1 MRNQEKLPIVEA
13 LRRHT
18 YENRISMHVPGHK
31 NGRVFPEEGYDL
43 FQSVLPIDVTE
54 ITGLDDLH
62 APEGAI
68 RESEGLLRE
77 LYGSLHSFFL
87 VNGTTSGNLAMIMA
101 ACEEGDVVFV
111 QRNCHKSILHGLM
124 LARVKPVFITP
135 ELVEGWGIGGGI
147 TQEGIREALRVHP
160 SPKAVIITCP
170 TYYGTGLDL
179 SQLVSFCH
187 SHGMLVLADEAH
199 GAHFTLGAPFP
210 EGAVSA
216 GADIVVQSAHKTL
229 PAMTMGSFLHL
240 NSHRVEKEKLR
251 FYLQLFQSSSPSYPI
266 MASLDLARR
275 YLADFTV
282 ERIRNLSEA
291 VGRFRSD
298 LRSIEG
304 ISVMEGPNLDPLKIT
319 LSSNAGVSGY
329 KLQQAFEGQNIYP
342 ELADPRNVLFI
353 LPLDAEAIR
362 RESGR
367 VIGGIAR
374 SLEDME
380 PEGVMPDM
388 KDIHLPETISRL
400 ELSFQ
405 EMEKHEIVQHELWE
419 STGQIAGES
428 IIPYPPGIPLL
439 LKGERITQEI
449 LTVLEHYMRLGARFH
464 GGEGLSENKIAVFN
478 KLA

>member
-1 MRNQEKLPIVEA
+1 MRNQEQLPLVEA
-13 LRRHT
+13 LRRHV
-18 YENRISMHVPGHK
+18 YENRVSMHVPGHK
-31 NGRVFPEEGYDL
+31 NGHVFPEEGYDL

-68 RESEGLLRE
+68 REAEELLSE

-135 ELVEGWGIGGGI
+135 ELVKGWGIGGGI
-147 TQEGIREALRVHP
+147 TQEGIREALKVHP
-160 SPKAVIITCP
+160 SPKAIILTSP
-170 TYYGTGLDL
+170 TYYGTGLDIRH
-179 SQLVSFCH
+179 LVSFCH

-229 PAMTMGSFLHL
+229 PAMTMGSYLHL
-240 NSHRVEKEKLR
+240 NSHRVEKGKLR

-275 YLADFTV
+275 YLAGFTS
-282 ERIRNLSEA
+282 ERTRKLSDA
-291 VGRFRSD
+291 VGRFRAD
-298 LRSIEG
+298 LQSIEG
-304 ISVMEGPNLDPLKIT
+304 ISVMEGYYLDPLKVT
-319 LSSNAGVSGY
+319 LCSTAGVSGY
-329 KLQQAFEGQNIYP
+329 KLQQAFESQHIYP

-353 LPLDAEAIR
+353 LPLNAESIK
-362 RESGR
+362 RESSR

-374 SLEDME
+374 SLEGME
-380 PEGVMPDM
+380 PGGVTPDL
-388 KDIHLPETISRL
+388 KDIHLPGTISRL

-405 EMEKHEIVQHELWE
+405 EMEKREVIQHEVWE
-419 STGQIAGES
+419 SAGQIAGES

-449 LTVLEHYMRLGARFH
+449 LAVLGHYLELGARFH
-464 GGEGLSENKIAVFN
+464 GGEGLSENKIAVFH